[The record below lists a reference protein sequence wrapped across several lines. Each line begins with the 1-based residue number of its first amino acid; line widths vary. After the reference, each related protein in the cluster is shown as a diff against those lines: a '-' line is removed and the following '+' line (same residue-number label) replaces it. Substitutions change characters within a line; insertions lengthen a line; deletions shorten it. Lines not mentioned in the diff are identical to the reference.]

1 MGCASLVLGVLSLSG
16 VLISLIP
23 LLNVLNCVTLPMA
36 LTGAVLALVD
46 LTRPPAPGQGRGA
59 AVFGLLLNGIAL
71 LIGMTRFLISII
83 TTGGII

>member
-1 MGCASLVLGVLSLSG
+1 MGCASLVLGILSLSG

-36 LTGAVLALVD
+36 LTGAILGLVD
-46 LTRPPAPGQGRGA
+46 LTRVRMPDEGRGA
-59 AVFGLLLNGIAL
+59 AVFGLILNGLAL
-71 LIGMTRFLISII
+71 MIGMTRFLISIF